1 MGKTSNNKYQPYSL
15 EKCKIIKKKLLFSEK
30 GQSSRAECLRK
41 SLKHETSRIKET
53 LFQNNLSK
61 ISTKKA
67 PIFFGKRI
75 FHKMIDDSE
84 PVWYEGIV
92 TEVL

>member
-1 MGKTSNNKYQPYSL
+1 MGKQNNNKYQPYSL
-15 EKCKIIKKKLLFSEK
+15 EKCKIMKKKFFSEK
-30 GQSSRAECLRK
+30 GQSFHAECLRK

-92 TEVL
+92 TKLL

>member
-15 EKCKIIKKKLLFSEK
+15 EKCKIMKKKFFSEK
-30 GQSSRAECLRK
+30 GQSFHAECLRK

-92 TEVL
+92 TKLL